1 MGSGTALVS
10 GRGALVRDMGTSFS
24 TPIVTGLVA
33 CLWQGLPKK
42 SAIEIIELIRNCG
55 SQVDEPDNVLGYGI
69 PDFWKAYIIGRMTN
83 DK

>member
-1 MGSGTALVS
+1 MTKLEFEKAKLLE
-10 GRGALVRDMGTSFS
+10 RNIDEL
-24 TPIVTGLVA
+24 
-33 CLWQGLPKK
+33 K
-42 SAIEIIELIRNCG
+42 SAIEIIELIRNSG